1 MQILFISWEFSPNS
15 EKSYRI
21 IVGVKTF
28 LIIYISF
35 YFIFYFIKSRKIV
48 KRIIYDNIGLI
59 HSLSKQTIY
68 SLYSY
73 YYILCWQIQKEIRK
87 HVLHKHNNANLTAPK
102 SVSTLIDAFTTTTK
116 HRKPPQFYF
125 TIRNM
130 PYWLELNRMKSQ
142 KLVANTA

>member
-28 LIIYISF
+28 LVSYILF
-35 YFIFYFIKSRKIV
+35 YLIFYFIKSRNITYN
-48 KRIIYDNIGLI
+48 IICLI

>member
-28 LIIYISF
+28 PVLHILFYLIT
-35 YFIFYFIKSRKIV
+35 YFTKSRKIV
-48 KRIIYDNIGLI
+48 KIIIYHNICFFMVFQTKKFI
-59 HSLSKQTIY
+59 HYIHITIFCVDKY
-68 SLYSY
+68 KKKSGNT
-73 YYILCWQIQKEIRK
+73 YYIN
-87 HVLHKHNNANLTAPK
+87 NNANLTAPK

>member
-35 YFIFYFIKSRKIV
+35 YFIFYFIKSRNNKLQKESYMITLVLFIV
-48 KRIIYDNIGLI
+48 FQNKQFI
-59 HSLSKQTIY
+59 HYIHITIFCVDKY
-68 SLYSY
+68 KKKSGNT
-73 YYILCWQIQKEIRK
+73 YYIN
-87 HVLHKHNNANLTAPK
+87 NNANLTAPK

-130 PYWLELNRMKSQ
+130 PY
-142 KLVANTA
+142 